1 MILLLKDC
9 FFSHN
14 NNIVLKNDR
23 CFLLKNY
30 LKKMI
35 VLKKI
40 VILSIVNEA
49 DAGSE

>member
-1 MILLLKDC
+1 MLSVEKL
-9 FFSHN
+9 FE
-14 NNIVLKNDR
+14 
-23 CFLLKNY
+23 
-30 LKKMI
+30 KMI